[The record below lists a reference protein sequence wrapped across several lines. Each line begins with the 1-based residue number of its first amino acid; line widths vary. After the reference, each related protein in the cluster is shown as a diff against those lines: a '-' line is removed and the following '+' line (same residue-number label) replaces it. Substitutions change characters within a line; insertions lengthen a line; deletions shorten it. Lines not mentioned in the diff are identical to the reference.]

1 MRDELLNT
9 PVQFVKGIGP
19 KRAEVLRSVGVET
32 LEDLLYYIPRRYL
45 DRSTVCTVRDAPPN
59 REVTVV
65 GRIVSF
71 SRVPSV
77 KGGKDR
83 LEMLL
88 EDRTGTLRC
97 IWFGGI
103 RFVERALEVG
113 KLVMASGTVEAD
125 GFYGRKMIHPDVEEF
140 TEEEQEQIHTGR
152 VVPVYP
158 SSGEMK
164 RVRLDSRGLR
174 RVLKPLLDEV
184 APKIDDPFPRGLL
197 SRCGPM
203 SLPEALYAVHFPED
217 LRQARKARE
226 RLAFDDFFYLELLL
240 ARRYR
245 GRKDRKEGISF
256 PQVGDLVPKLLERL
270 PFPLTGAQRRVMREI
285 WRDMKSPYQ
294 MNRLLQGDVG
304 SGKTLVAIMTMLI
317 AVANGYQAALMAP
330 TEVLA
335 EQHYITIHN
344 LLEDLG
350 VKVGLLIG
358 GMSPAQ
364 RKLMLRAL
372 ELGEVQIAVGT
383 HALIQEDVA
392 FKNLGVVVIDEQH
405 RFGVMQRLRLRRKGP
420 CPDVL
425 VMTAT
430 PIPRTLGLTLYGDLD
445 VSILDEMPPGRRPV
459 RTVWRSQS
467 KRPQVLAFVR
477 EQVRQGRQ
485 AYIVYPLIEESEKV
499 DLEAAVQAYEKLQK
513 ELPDLRL
520 ALLHGRMRGEEKETV
535 MRAFKEGKIDVLVS
549 TTVIEV
555 GVDVPN
561 ATVMVVE
568 HAERFGLAQLH
579 QLRGR
584 VGRGQAQSYCILLTG
599 DKLSDEAKERIRTM
613 VRTNDGFEIAEKD
626 LELRG
631 PGEFMGTRQSGLP
644 EFRTAHLIRDAALL
658 PVARREAFSLVERDP
673 NLEEHQPI
681 REEME
686 RRYRAETS
694 LIDVG

>member
-1 MRDELLNT
+1 MKDDLLRT

-19 KRAEVLRSVGVET
+19 KRAEALRSVGVET

-45 DRSTVCTVRDAPPN
+45 DRSTICTVRNAPPN
-59 REVTVV
+59 REVTIV
-65 GRIVSF
+65 GRIASF
-71 SRVPSV
+71 ARVPSL
-77 KGGKDR
+77 KGGRNR

-88 EDRTGTLRC
+88 EDQTGTLRC

-103 RFVERALEVG
+103 KFVERALEVG
-113 KLVMASGTVEAD
+113 KLVMVSGTVEAD

-140 TEEEQEQIHTGR
+140 SEEERQQLHTGR

-174 RVLKPLLDEV
+174 RVLKPLLDEL
-184 APKIDDPFPRGLL
+184 ISRIEDPLPQDILA
-197 SRCGPM
+197 RCGLMP
-203 SLPEALYAVHFPED
+203 LPEALYSVHFPED
-217 LRQARKARE
+217 LRQAGKARE

-245 GRKDRKEGISF
+245 SRRARREGITF
-256 PQVGDLVPKLLERL
+256 LEVGDLIPKLLERL
-270 PFPLTGAQRRVMREI
+270 PFQLTEAQRRVMREI

-304 SGKTLVAIMTMLI
+304 SGKTLVALMTMLI

-335 EQHYITIHN
+335 EQHYLTIHA
-344 LLEDLG
+344 LLEELG

-358 GMSPAQ
+358 GMGPAQ
-364 RKLMLRAL
+364 RRLMLRAM

-383 HALIQEDVA
+383 HTLIQEDIV
-392 FKNLGVVVIDEQH
+392 FKNLGVVVVDEQH
-405 RFGVMQRLRLRRKGP
+405 RFGVIQRLRLRRKGP

-445 VSILDEMPPGRRPV
+445 VSILDEMPPDRRPV
-459 RTVWRSQS
+459 KTVWRSRS
-467 KRPQVLAFVR
+467 RRPQVLAFVR

-485 AYIVYPLIEESEKV
+485 AYMVYPLVEESEKV

-520 ALLHGRMRGEEKETV
+520 ALLHGRMKGEEKEAV

-555 GVDVPN
+555 GVDIPN

-584 VGRGQAQSYCILLTG
+584 VGRGEAQSYCILLTG
-599 DKLSDEAKERIRTM
+599 EKLSDEARERMLTM

-631 PGEFMGTRQSGLP
+631 PGEFMGTRQSGMP
-644 EFRTAHLIRDAALL
+644 EFRIAHLIRD
-658 PVARREAFSLVERDP
+658 S
-673 NLEEHQPI
+673 
-681 REEME
+681 
-686 RRYRAETS
+686 
-694 LIDVG
+694 

>member
-1 MRDELLNT
+1 MEDLLRT
-9 PVQFVKGIGP
+9 PIQFVKGIGP
-19 KRAEVLRSVGVET
+19 KRAEALRSVGVET
-32 LEDLLYYIPRRYL
+32 LEDLLYHIPRRYL
-45 DRSTVCTVRDAPPN
+45 DRSTICTIGEVPSG

-65 GRIVSF
+65 GRVASF

-77 KGGKDR
+77 RGGKER

-88 EDRTGTLRC
+88 EDGTGVLRC

-113 KLVMASGTVEAD
+113 KLVMVSGTVEAD

-140 TEEEQEQIHTGR
+140 SEEERDQLHTGR

-174 RVLKPLLDEV
+174 RVLKPLLDDLISRIE
-184 APKIDDPFPRGLL
+184 DPLPQDILAKCGL
-197 SRCGPM
+197 M
-203 SLPEALYAVHFPED
+203 ALPDALRSVHFPED
-217 LRQARKARE
+217 LLQAGKARK
-226 RLAFDDFFYLELLL
+226 RLAFDDFFYLELLM
-240 ARRYR
+240 AQRYR
-245 GRKDRKEGISF
+245 GRRARKEGISF
-256 PQVGDLVPKLLERL
+256 PEVGDLVPKLLERL
-270 PFPLTGAQRRVMREI
+270 PFQLTEAQRRVMREI

-304 SGKTLVAIMTMLI
+304 SGKTLVALMTMLI

-335 EQHYITIHN
+335 EQHYLTIHA
-344 LLEDLG
+344 LLEELG
-350 VKVGLLIG
+350 VRVGLLIG
-358 GMSPAQ
+358 GMTPSQ
-364 RKLMLRAL
+364 RRLMLRAI
-372 ELGEVQIAVGT
+372 ELGQVQIVVGT
-383 HALIQEDVA
+383 HALIQEEVK
-392 FKNLGVVVIDEQH
+392 FGNLGVVVIDEQH

-430 PIPRTLGLTLYGDLD
+430 PIPRTLGLTVYGDLD

-459 RTVWRSQS
+459 KTVWRSQS

-477 EQVRQGRQ
+477 EQVKKGHQ
-485 AYIVYPLIEESEKV
+485 AYIVYPLVEESEKV
-499 DLEAAVQAYEKLQK
+499 DLEAAVQAYEKLRR

-520 ALLHGRMRGEEKETV
+520 ALLHGRMRGEEKEEV
-535 MRAFKEGKIDVLVS
+535 MRAFKEGRIDVLVS

-584 VGRGQAQSYCILLTG
+584 VGRGEAQSYCILLTG
-599 DKLSDEAKERIRTM
+599 GRLSEEARERMLTM

-631 PGEFMGTRQSGLP
+631 PGEFMGTRQTGLP
-644 EFRTAHLIRDAALL
+644 EFRTAHLIRDSELL
-658 PVARREAFSLVERDP
+658 PLARREAFSLVEQDP
-673 NLEEHQPI
+673 DLGRYPAL
-681 REEME
+681 REELK
-686 RRYRAETS
+686 RRFRETS
-694 LIDVG
+694 LIEVG

>member
-1 MRDELLNT
+1 MDELLRT

-19 KRAEVLRSVGVET
+19 KRAEALRSVGVET
-32 LEDLLYYIPRRYL
+32 LEDLLYHIPRRYL
-45 DRSTVCTVRDAPPN
+45 DRSTICSIGEAPSA

-65 GRIVSF
+65 GRVVSF

-77 KGGKDR
+77 RGGKER

-88 EDRTGTLRC
+88 EDDTGVLRC

-103 RFVERALEVG
+103 KFVERALEVG
-113 KLVMASGTVEAD
+113 KPVMVSGTVERD

-140 TEEEQEQIHTGR
+140 SEEERHQLHTGR

-158 SSGEMK
+158 SSSEMK

-174 RVLKPLLDEV
+174 RVLAPVLEEVVPHIKDPLPEEV
-184 APKIDDPFPRGLL
+184 LA
-197 SRCGPM
+197 RCGLM
-203 SLPEALYAVHFPED
+203 SLPEALRSVHFPESV
-217 LRQARKARE
+217 RRAEEARR

-240 ARRYR
+240 AQRYR
-245 GRKDRKEGISF
+245 GRRERKEGISF
-256 PQVGDLVPKLLERL
+256 PEVGDLVPELIRRL
-270 PFPLTGAQRRVMREI
+270 PFPLTKAQRRVMREI
-285 WRDMKSPYQ
+285 WKDMKSPYQ

-304 SGKTLVAIMTMLI
+304 SGKTLVALMTMLI

-335 EQHYITIHN
+335 EQHYITVRS
-344 LLEDLG
+344 LLEELG
-350 VKVGLLIG
+350 VRVGLLIG
-358 GMSPAQ
+358 GMGSSQ
-364 RKLMLRAL
+364 RRLMLRAI
-372 ELGEVQIAVGT
+372 ELGEVQIVVGT
-383 HALIQEDVA
+383 HALIQEDVK
-392 FKNLGVVVIDEQH
+392 FKDLGVVVIDEQH
-405 RFGVMQRLRLRRKGP
+405 RFGVVQRLKLRRKGP
-420 CPDVL
+420 SPDVL

-445 VSILDEMPPGRRPV
+445 VSVLDEMPPGRRPV
-459 RTVWRSQS
+459 KTVWRPQS
-467 KRPQVLAFVR
+467 RRPQVLAFVR
-477 EQVRQGRQ
+477 EQVRQGHQ
-485 AYIVYPLIEESEKV
+485 AYIVYPLVEESEKV
-499 DLEAAVQAYEKLQK
+499 DLEAAVQAYEKLQR

-520 ALLHGRMRGEEKETV
+520 ALLHGRMRGDEKEEV
-535 MRAFKEGKIDVLVS
+535 MRAFKEGRVDVLVS

-584 VGRGQAQSYCILLTG
+584 VGRGEAQSYCILLTG
-599 DKLSDEAKERIRTM
+599 ERLSDEARERILTM

-644 EFRTAHLIRDAALL
+644 EFRTAHLIRDSDLL
-658 PVARREAFSLVERDP
+658 PAARREAFLLVERDP
-673 NLEEHQPI
+673 DLREHPLL
-681 REEME
+681 REELG
-686 RRYRAETS
+686 RRFRETS